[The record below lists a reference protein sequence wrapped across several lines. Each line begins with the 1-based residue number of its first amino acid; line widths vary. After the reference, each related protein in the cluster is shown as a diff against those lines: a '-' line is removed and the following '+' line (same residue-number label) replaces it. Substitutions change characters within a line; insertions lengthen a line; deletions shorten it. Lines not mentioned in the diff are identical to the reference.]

1 MASRFESDPPDRDG
15 EAVAALSRVLY
26 LHYCKEK
33 GFDPY
38 PAPWSPRW
46 AMDYARIAISTFG
59 YDESDLNELNDRLAG
74 AA

>member
-1 MASRFESDPPDRDG
+1 MSVSTDHEVDQ
-15 EAVAALSRVLY
+15 AVSALARALY

-38 PAPWSPRW
+38 PAPWAPRW
-46 AMDYARIAISTFG
+46 AMDYSRIAVDAYGF
-59 YDESDLNELNDRLAG
+59 DEDGLSELTQRVSK

>member
-1 MASRFESDPPDRDG
+1 MSVSTDHEVDQ
-15 EAVAALSRVLY
+15 AVSALARALY

-38 PAPWSPRW
+38 PAPWAPRW
-46 AMDYARIAISTFG
+46 AMDYARIAVDAYGF
-59 YDESDLNELNDRLAG
+59 DEAGLTELVEQVAK

>member
-1 MASRFESDPPDRDG
+1 MTSNEHDDDG
-15 EAVAALSRVLY
+15 QAISLLARLMY
-26 LHYCKEK
+26 MHYCTEK

-46 AMDYARIAISTFG
+46 AMDYARIAVGAYG
-59 YDESDLNELNDRLAG
+59 YDERGLDELRQV